1 MFGLE
6 FVQKSELFY
15 CKKTDIIN
23 FFIKKTLTFVKDLF
37 LKMVGAARFELATS
51 CSQGR
56 RTTKLHKAPN
66 NGAPRKTRTPNLLV
80 RSQTIYP
87 VDLWAH

>member
-15 CKKTDIIN
+15 CKKTDITN
-23 FFIKKTLTFVKDLF
+23 FFIKNFDF
-37 LKMVGAARFELATS
+37 RQRFILKMVGAARFELATS

>member
-15 CKKTDIIN
+15 CIEIDIIN

-37 LKMVGAARFELATS
+37 
-51 CSQGR
+51 
-56 RTTKLHKAPN
+56 
-66 NGAPRKTRTPNLLV
+66 
-80 RSQTIYP
+80 
-87 VDLWAH
+87 